1 LAAVTFRGVDHIK
14 IFVATIETD
23 GMDAAGQGKGRD
35 VDLIQLALS
44 ADHGIADAKQEI
56 AHAGI
61 G

>member
-1 LAAVTFRGVDHIK
+1 M
-14 IFVATIETD
+14 FVATIETG